1 LRAKQLK
8 LPQQQAKNL
17 RVYGSKPTGPEKG
30 TCATV
35 LERGMKKLFKMP
47 PSKVRT
53 THSTVGSIAST
64 EHAHARTDVSIFTSM
79 FGEDWDLI
87 NRIAADPAHEFHNLV
102 KDLLKLISNKGSMKF
117 KEAR

>member
-1 LRAKQLK
+1 
-8 LPQQQAKNL
+8 
-17 RVYGSKPTGPEKG
+17 
-30 TCATV
+30 
-35 LERGMKKLFKMP
+35 
-47 PSKVRT
+47 
-53 THSTVGSIAST
+53 
-64 EHAHARTDVSIFTSM
+64 M